1 MQRYFL
7 HSEGRA
13 NTLHGNGRLSLDPP
27 RAGEPVD
34 RYLYNPVNPVPT
46 LGGAHLSGLPGVFP
60 VGVQEQRPVE
70 AREDVL
76 VYTSAPLE
84 RDTEVIGDV
93 SLTLWAVTS
102 APDTDWTAMLV
113 DVHPDGSAYNVC
125 DGILRACY
133 RDSLEHVSPMQ
144 PGEAY
149 QYRIDLG
156 PTSMVFRQGHRLRLT
171 VSSSNFP
178 AYARNLNTGA
188 DHHEAVEPC
197 PALQTVLHDAAYPS
211 YLLLPVAQR

>member
-1 MQRYFL
+1 
-7 HSEGRA
+7 
-13 NTLHGNGRLSLDPP
+13 
-27 RAGEPVD
+27 
-34 RYLYNPVNPVPT
+34 
-46 LGGAHLSGLPGVFP
+46 VFA

-84 RDTEVIGDV
+84 RDTEVSGDV
-93 SLTLWAVTS
+93 RLTLWAVTS

-133 RDSLEHVSPMQ
+133 RQSLEQTSPVQ

-156 PTSMVFRQGHRLRLT
+156 PTSMLFRQGHCMRLT

-178 AYARNLNTGA
+178 AYARNLNTGGS
-188 DHHEAVEPC
+188 HNEAIEPC
-197 PALQTVLHDAAYPS
+197 PALQTVLHDAAYS
-211 YLLLPVAQR
+211 SCLLLPVVRR